1 MGGSPKQ
8 VNSAQAS
15 QADAGAQAAAQ
26 ASANLS
32 GENLREQKQNF
43 NYLFGDG
50 TSGSTGSLTKMMD
63 PNSLNVSAPTGN
75 YATQY
80 NNATNQL
87 SQNYKM
93 QRGSLAQGMANNGFA
108 AGMPS
113 GFQADQDR
121 KLASSE
127 ADTRGNLFAATTGQ
141 QYQDALSNFWN
152 ANNIASGQTSGARSG
167 AIQAS
172 DNQGNIESNIYGT
185 AGKQAA
191 PNPLLGQV
199 LGAGIGAGGALGSAG
214 ITASAANCPARGAK
228 VRTKTGDVLAEDL
241 RRGILIYQTD
251 GSYRALEADPVP
263 VFAPCVTVITNNKK
277 RSTVSSTH
285 TFMAYRGGYHQ
296 ANESLHHRI
305 MMPKDHCVVIAVNPA
320 GEMEVFPLKVGGNHT
335 YLCDGLWSLD

>member
-8 VNSAQAS
+8 VNSSQAS
-15 QADAGAQAAAQ
+15 AADAGATAAAN

-32 GENLREQKQNF
+32 NENLREQKQNF

-50 TSGSTGSLTKMMD
+50 TAGSTGSLTKFMD

-93 QRGSLAQGMANNGFA
+93 QRGALAQGFANNGFA

-141 QYQDALSNFWN
+141 QYQDALNNFWN
-152 ANNIASGQTSGARSG
+152 ANNIASGQAASARTG

-172 DNQGNIESNIYGT
+172 DNAGNIESNLYGT
-185 AGKQAA
+185 AGRQAT
-191 PNPLLGQV
+191 PSSLP
-199 LGAGIGAGGALGSAG
+199 GAAVGAGGTVGAALA
-214 ITASAANCPARGAK
+214 CPARGSLIRAK
-228 VRTKTGDVLAEDL
+228 CGPKSEEMLVENL
-241 RRGILIYQTD
+241 RKGMLIYQSD
-251 GSYRALEADPVP
+251 GSYKALEDDPVP
-263 VFAPCVTVITNNKK
+263 VFMPCVTVITNHKK
-277 RSTVSSTH
+277 RSTVSFTH
-285 TFMAYRGGYHQ
+285 SFMAPRGGYRQ
-296 ANESLHHRI
+296 ANESLHQKVMI
-305 MMPKDHCVVIAVNPA
+305 PNADCVIIAVA
-320 GEMEVFPLKVGGNHT
+320 IVGEMEVFPLKVGGNHT

>member
-15 QADAGAQAAAQ
+15 AADAGATAAAN

-32 GENLREQKQNF
+32 NENLREQKQNF

-50 TSGSTGSLTKMMD
+50 TAGSTGSLTKFMD

-93 QRGSLAQGMANNGFA
+93 QRGALAQGFANNGFA

-141 QYQDALSNFWN
+141 QYQDALNNFWN
-152 ANNIASGQTSGARSG
+152 ANNIASGQAASARSS
-167 AIQAS
+167 AVQAS
-172 DNQGNIESNIYGT
+172 DNAGNIESNLYST
-185 AGKQAA
+185 AGKQAT
-191 PNPLLGQV
+191 PSTLP
-199 LGAGIGAGGALGSAG
+199 GAAVSAGGTVGAALA
-214 ITASAANCPARGAK
+214 CPARGARI
-228 VRTKTGDVLAEDL
+228 RTKMGEVLAEDL
-241 RRGILIYQTD
+241 RKGVPIYQSD
-251 GSYRALEADPVP
+251 GSYKALEEDPVP
-263 VFAPCVTVITNNKK
+263 VIAPCVTVITNNKL
-277 RSTVSSTH
+277 RSTVSETH
-285 TFMAYRGGYHQ
+285 SFMAFRGGYRQ
-296 ANESLHHRI
+296 ANESLHQKVTI
-305 MMPKDHCVVIAVNPA
+305 PNDPCKNSKSNCVVIAVIPA
-320 GEMEVFPLKVGGNHT
+320 GEKEVFPLKIGGNHT